1 VTEPKSARLIRW
13 APVLAAFVTTAS
25 MIFAVTT
32 YWQGSREHRQ
42 ASAIG
47 ILQDYLKFSV
57 EHPELASRPAD
68 APIDARY
75 VWFATHTLF
84 TVESLWTLVGNDERW
99 DRTLEALLR
108 PHRGYLQQG
117 VLGCDAMD
125 PGFLQFLEG
134 RFPELKCAQT

>member
-1 VTEPKSARLIRW
+1 MPETTASRMIRW
-13 APVLAAFVTTAS
+13 APVVAAFVTTAS

-32 YWQGSREHRQ
+32 YWRGSREHRQ
-42 ASAIG
+42 AAAIG
-47 ILQDYLKFSV
+47 ILQDYLKFTV

-84 TVESLWTLVGNDERW
+84 TVESLWTLVGDDKKWE
-99 DRTLEALLR
+99 RTLEGLLR

-117 VLGCDAMD
+117 VLGCDAFD
-125 PGFLQFLEG
+125 PDFYTFLKT
-134 RFPELKCAQT
+134 RFPELKCAPP